1 VILKNTLLYFYEC
14 LNSIKLIFS
23 ALVAQER
30 DWLDKLEKRLRKSP
44 KSAADAEEIS
54 EELDVSLN
62 KNQLSSKISVCVVC
76 LVLEHNCIFFLIQP
90 NEMNASQ
97 IYFGKALCV

>member
-1 VILKNTLLYFYEC
+1 M
-14 LNSIKLIFS
+14 
-23 ALVAQER
+23 

-62 KNQLSSKISVCVVC
+62 FLHGSS
-76 LVLEHNCIFFLIQP
+76 
-90 NEMNASQ
+90 
-97 IYFGKALCV
+97 LCHSYIHINVSPPYIIKKQD

>member
-1 VILKNTLLYFYEC
+1 MSYC
-14 LNSIKLIFS
+14 S
-23 ALVAQER
+23 ALVAQEM

-62 KNQLSSKISVCVVC
+62 FLHDGLFSDSYIHINVSPLYIIKN
-76 LVLEHNCIFFLIQP
+76 
-90 NEMNASQ
+90 
-97 IYFGKALCV
+97 

>member
-1 VILKNTLLYFYEC
+1 
-14 LNSIKLIFS
+14 LNFPS

-54 EELDVSLN
+54 EELDVSFDWFTHFCCC
-62 KNQLSSKISVCVVC
+62 VCVLC
-76 LVLEHNCIFFLIQP
+76 
-90 NEMNASQ
+90 
-97 IYFGKALCV
+97 LCVFDIFIALRMF

>member
-1 VILKNTLLYFYEC
+1 MVIA
-14 LNSIKLIFS
+14 S

-54 EELDVSLN
+54 EELDVSFEWDLT
-62 KNQLSSKISVCVVC
+62 
-76 LVLEHNCIFFLIQP
+76 
-90 NEMNASQ
+90 
-97 IYFGKALCV
+97 